1 MCIICYRG
9 ARWHNTKRWSH
20 LVRAEACS
28 SQKCPQIYPECVP
41 TICRSILFE
50 SKDGTPGRNESVAGS
65 SPITQFLEM
74 GRCYQDQRENNTTL
88 FVFLSRE
95 CVTMSTDEQ
104 LICTLDTDVIFRQ
117 PREGLAPCSHEET
130 YSVLVV
136 HVADAANKHNSINHP
151 HSGQQC
157 RCVGCA
163 CVWKTNLIT
172 K

>member
-1 MCIICYRG
+1 MCIIRHRG

-20 LVRAEACS
+20 LVHAEACS
-28 SQKCPQIYPECVP
+28 SQKCPQICPECVP
-41 TICRSILFE
+41 TICRSILFV
-50 SKDGTPGRNESVAGS
+50 SKDGTPERNESVAGS

-74 GRCYQDQRENNTTL
+74 GRSYQDQRENNTTL

-136 HVADAANKHNSINHP
+136 H
-151 HSGQQC
+151 
-157 RCVGCA
+157 
-163 CVWKTNLIT
+163 
-172 K
+172 